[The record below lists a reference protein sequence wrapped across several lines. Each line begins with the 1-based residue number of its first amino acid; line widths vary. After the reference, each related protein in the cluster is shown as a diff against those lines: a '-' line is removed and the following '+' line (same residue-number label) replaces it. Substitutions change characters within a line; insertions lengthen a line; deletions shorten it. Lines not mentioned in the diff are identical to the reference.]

1 MLTWI
6 NHISEA
12 YTILVIVLDLA
23 GNGFVIF
30 ATVARNAIKLDKMS
44 VWIIQNLAVVD
55 IANAIFVLIPA
66 ATTYFTDGIWMLGPF
81 ICKLIYGYKYIFILG
96 NILLINFLSLNKL
109 VRCLFP
115 LRNLVS
121 SRRQRLSVTF
131 TVLVLVLIG
140 PTRKLY
146 ATFISRKAMVR
157 FSEVHSTCIAFEA
170 VEGVEKAFQPLIER
184 FMLFTFI
191 VFPLIVLIAVN
202 ASLVCFAVRSTKRK
216 VNRKNVLIV
225 ILVTLTFVATF
236 TPFTVQY
243 QKWGHSFH
251 DAPVSLRLGLFVGFI
266 SSFSN
271 PFIYIATNETF
282 RNFTKSSLSWLFYSI
297 VFGSWGGI
305 SRRVRRISGH
315 AWSRVK
321 TIRVMRRRKTQTS
334 LNENV
339 QQNSVLC
346 RSRHRR
352 ITKVPKIGGR
362 EIEAQMVRQ
371 DSDVSKLGVLT
382 VKQPKV
388 EECEEIQSF
397 SSKDRIDTSDPDLE
411 HDNENK
417 DRAPKCK
424 HEPKEL
430 IDHTNKIEEV
440 EHSGIGEDKV
450 QNQIEDAVEKDKELE
465 IIEEFE
471 KITESDKVKELE
483 IFQASSSRNRVH
495 TGDSHGNEMKD
506 PLWQS
511 EHPMNVA
518 ELIDTAHKIEKED
531 SDLSMVR
538 TKNASLTRTE
548 STAVS
553 AEKDVAVANNLKY
566 GTIRKTE
573 MLEKKTDEEKGE
585 EEKEEEGEEEEE
597 KEEEGEE
604 EEEKEEEGE
613 EEEEKE
619 EEEKE
624 EEGEEEEGEGE
635 EEKEEEEKEEEGEG
649 EEGEEE
655 EEKEEEKAGEE
666 AKEIAVVKKAE
677 EVKTTLF
684 EKTDELE
691 VCVV

>member
-6 NHISEA
+6 NHLSGA
-12 YTILVIVLDLA
+12 YTTLVIVLDLA

-131 TVLVLVLIG
+131 TVLVLTLIG

-202 ASLVCFAVRSTKRK
+202 ASVVCFAVRSTKRK

-282 RNFTKSSLSWLFYSI
+282 RNFTKSSLSWIFYSI

-315 AWSRVK
+315 AWSRVT
-321 TIRVMRRRKTQTS
+321 TIRVMRPRKTQT

-339 QQNSVLC
+339 KQNSVLC

-352 ITKVPKIGGR
+352 ITKVPKTGGR
-362 EIEAQMVRQ
+362 DIEAQMVRQ

-417 DRAPKCK
+417 DTAPKFK
-424 HEPKEL
+424 HEPKEVEL

-450 QNQIEDAVEKDKELE
+450 QNQKEDAVEKDKVLE

-471 KITESDKVKELE
+471 KITESEKVKELE
-483 IFQASSSRNRVH
+483 IFQASSSRDKVH
-495 TGDSHGNEMKD
+495 AGDSHGNEMKD

-553 AEKDVAVANNLKY
+553 AEKDMAVANNLKY

-619 EEEKE
+619 EVGEEEEEKE
-624 EEGEEEEGEGE
+624 EEGEEEEGEE
-635 EEKEEEEKEEEGEG
+635 

-655 EEKEEEKAGEE
+655 EGEEEEKAGEE